1 MTKND
6 TVQTVSKAFKILE
19 LLSFTPW
26 QGVSELA
33 RSLSCQKSTVYRLL
47 NTLKKEGYIIQDK
60 ETEKYSLSLKLFS
73 LGANTV
79 NNLDLTEAARPVL
92 TRLSQ
97 ASKETIHLC
106 TVDNDQIVYLQKI
119 ESPHSLQVNMMSRIG
134 QSTPFYCTGVGKM
147 LLAYQPKEKIVRY
160 LDNTELERYT
170 EHTITVKNLLMAE
183 LQAIRSSGYACD
195 NEEHEL
201 GVRCVAAPIFNQA
214 GDIIAALSVSGPTI
228 RIYDDKMAE
237 LKELVIT
244 AARNIS
250 NQMGYFPS
258 SEIGH

>member
-19 LLSFTPW
+19 LLSFHPW

-33 RSLSCQKSTVYRLL
+33 RSLSCQKSTVFRLL
-47 NTLKKEGYIIQDK
+47 NTLKKEGFIIQDK

-79 NNLDLTEAARPVL
+79 NNLDLTEAARPIL

-106 TVDNDQIVYLQKI
+106 TIDNDQLVYLQKI

-134 QSTPFYCTGVGKM
+134 QSTPFYCTGVGKV
-147 LLAYQPKEKIVRY
+147 LLAYQPEEKILGY
-160 LDNTELERYT
+160 LNNTSLNCFT
-170 EHTITVKNLLMAE
+170 DHTITEGDALMAE
-183 LQAIRSSGYACD
+183 LEAIRKNGYAYD
-195 NEEHEL
+195 NEEHEI

-214 GDIIAALSVSGPTI
+214 GTIIAALSISGPTV
-228 RIYDDKMAE
+228 RICDGKLTE
-237 LKELVIT
+237 LRELVIHT
-244 AARNIS
+244 AREIS
-250 NQMGYFPS
+250 AKMGYFPVV
-258 SEIGH
+258 